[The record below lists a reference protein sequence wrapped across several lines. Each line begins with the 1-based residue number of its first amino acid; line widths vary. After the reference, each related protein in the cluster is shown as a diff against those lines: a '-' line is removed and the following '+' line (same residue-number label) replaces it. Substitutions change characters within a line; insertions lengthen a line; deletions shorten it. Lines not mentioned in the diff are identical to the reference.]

1 MSQDGADNVALT
13 CLDICNQD
21 DTICLFGCLRKY
33 CSQKERHLENDN
45 TKQSKSIIQNAIDCI
60 LRNCPNS
67 NGPDECLKTC
77 LFWICKDKKQKSNAR
92 NGLNMLDHTI
102 TSTTSTSSLRP
113 SSPMTGPMPTPMPTP
128 SPPDEP
134 FTGDDKFAN
143 ILKEMGFQKVD
154 RQDQAFLIK
163 ENEAEP
169 ENLQEKVDNAN
180 KINAEFFN
188 ANTKV

>member
-13 CLDICNQD
+13 CLDICNKD

-67 NGPDECLKTC
+67 NGPDACLKTC
-77 LFWICKDKKQKSNAR
+77 LFWICKDKKQKFNAR
-92 NGLNMLDHTI
+92 NGLNMIDHTI
-102 TSTTSTSSLRP
+102 TSTTSTSSL
-113 SSPMTGPMPTPMPTP
+113 MPTT
-128 SPPDEP
+128 SFSTHSPDEP
-134 FTGDDKFAN
+134 FTGDDKFVN
-143 ILKEMGFQKVD
+143 MLKEMGFQKVD
-154 RQDQAFLIK
+154 RQDKAFPIK
-163 ENEAEP
+163 ENEPDP

>member
-67 NGPDECLKTC
+67 NGPDACLKTC
-77 LFWICKDKKQKSNAR
+77 LFWICKDKKQKFNAR
-92 NGLNMLDHTI
+92 NGLNMIDHTI
-102 TSTTSTSSLRP
+102 TSTTSTSSL
-113 SSPMTGPMPTPMPTP
+113 MPTT
-128 SPPDEP
+128 SFSTHSPDEP

-154 RQDQAFLIK
+154 RQDKAALLIK

>member
-1 MSQDGADNVALT
+1 MSQDVADNVALT
-13 CLDICNQD
+13 CLDVCNQD

-67 NGPDECLKTC
+67 NEPDACLKTC

-92 NGLNMLDHTI
+92 NGLNMIDH
-102 TSTTSTSSLRP
+102 
-113 SSPMTGPMPTPMPTP
+113 
-128 SPPDEP
+128 
-134 FTGDDKFAN
+134 TGDDKFAN
-143 ILKEMGFQKVD
+143 ILEEMGFQKVD
-154 RQDQAFLIK
+154 RQDKAAFQLK
-163 ENEAEP
+163 ENEA

-188 ANTKV
+188 ANTNV